1 MADRIVVD
9 PITRIEGHLR
19 IEAKVE
25 NGVITDAWSSST
37 MFRGIEKILRGRDPR
52 DAWYI
57 TQRFCGVCTTVHSI
71 ASIRAVENA
80 VGMKV
85 PFNAEMIRNVIMG
98 MQYVQDHMVHFYHL
112 HALDWVDIVSALSAD
127 PAKTAALQQSISDW
141 KYSSEDYFK
150 GVQDRLAA
158 FAKTGRLGPFGNAYW
173 GHPAYKLPPEANLMA
188 ASHYLQALEV
198 QKEIIKVHAIL
209 GSKNP
214 HPQTFLTGGMSI
226 PCDPNS
232 QNAINADKIAMI
244 MECNKLAR
252 EFVEKVY
259 VPDIIA
265 VAPFYLDWASIGKTS
280 GNYLC
285 YGEFP
290 DGREGY
296 PNNLWLP
303 AGIIKNGDLST
314 IHPVDQTKITEDV
327 VHSWYEDTGPLHP
340 WQGETERKYTG
351 PKPPYEYLDVE
362 QKYSFVKSPR
372 YEDEPME
379 VGPLARM
386 LVAYASG
393 QKEVQDAV
401 NYVLTTLGVGPE
413 VLFSTLGRTA
423 ARAVETLVVSQKM
436 EEWLMALAANI
447 GSGDY
452 AIQDNSKW
460 EPETW
465 PVQAQGYGWHEAPRG
480 ALGHWI
486 VIQNKEIKNYQA
498 VVPTT
503 WNAAPRD
510 DKGVRSPYEEAL
522 IGTPIAD
529 PEKPLE
535 ILRTIHSYDPC
546 LACAVHVYDDKNEL
560 KSKVQIL

>member
-37 MFRGIEKILRGRDPR
+37 MFRGIEKILQGRDPR

-98 MQYVQDHMVHFYHL
+98 MQYVQDHVIHFYHL

-127 PAKTAALQQSISDW
+127 PVKTAALQESISDW
-141 KYSSEDYFK
+141 KYSSADYFK
-150 GVQDRLAA
+150 GIQDRLAA

-244 MECNKLAR
+244 MECNKTAR

-259 VPDIIA
+259 IPDIIA
-265 VAPFYLDWASIGKTS
+265 VAPFYLDWAGIGKTS
-280 GNYLC
+280 GNYMS

-290 DGREGY
+290 DGREGH

-314 IHPVDQTKITEDV
+314 VHPVDHTKITEDV
-327 VHSWYEDTGPLHP
+327 VHSWYEDTGPRHP
-340 WQGETERKYTG
+340 WEGATDKKYIG
-351 PKPPYEYLDVE
+351 PKPPYDYLDVE

-372 YEDEPME
+372 YEGAPME
-379 VGPLARM
+379 VGPLSRM

-393 QKEVQDAV
+393 HKEVQDVV
-401 NYVLTTLGVGPE
+401 NHVLTTLGVGPE

-423 ARAVETLVVSQKM
+423 ARAVETLIVARKM
-436 EEWLMALAANI
+436 ESWLMALAANI
-447 GSGDY
+447 NTGDY
-452 AIQDNSKW
+452 AIHDNSKW
-460 EPETW
+460 DPSTW

-498 VVPTT
+498 VVPST

-546 LACAVHVYDDKNEL
+546 LACAVHVYDEKNEL
-560 KSKVQIL
+560 KSKVKIL

>member
-37 MFRGIEKILRGRDPR
+37 MFRGIEKILQGRDPR

-98 MQYVQDHMVHFYHL
+98 MQYVQDHVVHFYHL

-127 PAKTAALQQSISDW
+127 PVKTAALQESISDW
-141 KYSSEDYFK
+141 KYSSADYFK
-150 GVQDRLAA
+150 GIQDRLAA

-244 MECNKLAR
+244 MECNKTAR

-259 VPDIIA
+259 IPDIIA
-265 VAPFYLDWASIGKTS
+265 VAPFYLDWAGIGKTS
-280 GNYLC
+280 GNYMS

-296 PNNLWLP
+296 PNGLWLP

-314 IHPVDQTKITEDV
+314 VHPVDHTKITEDV
-327 VHSWYEDTGPLHP
+327 VHSWYEDTGPRHP
-340 WQGETERKYTG
+340 WEGETDKKYTG
-351 PKPPYEYLDVE
+351 PKPPYDYLDVE

-372 YEDEPME
+372 YEGAPME
-379 VGPLARM
+379 VGPLSRM

-393 QKEVQDAV
+393 HKEVQDVV
-401 NYVLTTLGVGPE
+401 NHVLTTLGVGPE

-423 ARAVETLVVSQKM
+423 ARAVETLIVARKM
-436 EEWLMALAANI
+436 ESWLMALAANI
-447 GSGDY
+447 STGDY
-452 AIQDNSKW
+452 AIHDNSKW
-460 EPETW
+460 DPSTW

-498 VVPTT
+498 VVPST

-546 LACAVHVYDDKNEL
+546 LACAVHVYDEKNEL
-560 KSKVQIL
+560 KSKVRIL